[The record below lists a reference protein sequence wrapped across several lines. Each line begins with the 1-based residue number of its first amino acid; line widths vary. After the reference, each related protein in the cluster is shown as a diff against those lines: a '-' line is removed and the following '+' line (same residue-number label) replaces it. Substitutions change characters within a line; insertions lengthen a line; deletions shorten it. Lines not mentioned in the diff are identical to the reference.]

1 LSILEQ
7 IWVRITLTSK
17 SPEVVLEFSTD
28 AVLNGVHQT
37 MVGVRDTE
45 ESNLSKNVTNSQLKS
60 VKDANSDL
68 VGSRTLIT
76 QP

>member
-7 IWVRITLTSK
+7 IWERITLTSK
-17 SPEVVLEFSTD
+17 SPEAELESSTD
-28 AVLNGVHQT
+28 AVLNGEHQT
-37 MVGVRDTE
+37 MDGVRDTE